1 MPIGVP
7 PATGEDRNRPWI
19 HTAAGAATSAV
30 RPPIAKRRF
39 TKPGGTCRA
48 RKTTDSI
55 WSMNVPSPKWAR
67 KTAPASR
74 HPKRVDRAIIH
85 DSTAAAST
93 QKRTGAR
100 TSFPAGGAG
109 GGPAAPPGW
118 PRAAGTDGT
127 EQAHEHH
134 DPEPLASLHQAAGAA
149 HAESFP
155 PRTGVADED
164 RARHRRGGQEGAVD
178 AGPQEDDEAEERE
191 DLDEAVER

>member
-1 MPIGVP
+1 M
-7 PATGEDRNRPWI
+7 
-19 HTAAGAATSAV
+19 
-30 RPPIAKRRF
+30 
-39 TKPGGTCRA
+39 KPEGRCRA

-100 TSFPAGGAG
+100 TSFPAGVAG
-109 GGPAAPPGW
+109 GALAAPCV
-118 PRAAGTDGT
+118 
-127 EQAHEHH
+127 
-134 DPEPLASLHQAAGAA
+134 AAGAGRA
-149 HAESFP
+149 TPVIPAG
-155 PRTGVADED
+155 TGVADED

-191 DLDEAVER
+191 DLDEAVERAVDEIAVGGGHARRAGDPAVEDVGDAPERDQPSAGLEV